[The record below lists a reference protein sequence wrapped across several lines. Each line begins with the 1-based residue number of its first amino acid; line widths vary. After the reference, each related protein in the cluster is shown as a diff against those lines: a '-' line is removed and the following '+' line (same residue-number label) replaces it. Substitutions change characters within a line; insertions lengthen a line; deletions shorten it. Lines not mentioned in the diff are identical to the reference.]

1 MRCPCV
7 VTDNAA
13 TLCSASS
20 ALSSSSSGIVI
31 DKATGL
37 QKDIDSVS
45 LTASQLTASFYVLFA
60 WMVVV
65 TVSLLTVVVLGCRRW
80 RRQRRRAAELE
91 ADDGCRS
98 ISDASSVCSRPASD
112 RTAAGDRTVLEG
124 VEIGRRASTQPS
136 VDDALDNLTASV
148 AEPWHVQMDTK
159 NKWSSTPRPR
169 FFQLAI
175 TGRCRISH
183 VLASPVRHLLLS
195 DCLANVACS
204 RHQRNDLYCLSVY
217 IIYLLP
223 PLSVCLPNKASSVN
237 DCLHFSVGTRNA
249 VTVFV
254 CIDVIITHFELYVC
268 LSCIRNRYKVVNWVC
283 VPC

>member
-1 MRCPCV
+1 M
-7 VTDNAA
+7 TDNAA

-148 AEPWHVQMDTK
+148 AEP
-159 NKWSSTPRPR
+159 
-169 FFQLAI
+169 
-175 TGRCRISH
+175 
-183 VLASPVRHLLLS
+183 
-195 DCLANVACS
+195 
-204 RHQRNDLYCLSVY
+204 
-217 IIYLLP
+217 
-223 PLSVCLPNKASSVN
+223 
-237 DCLHFSVGTRNA
+237 
-249 VTVFV
+249 
-254 CIDVIITHFELYVC
+254 
-268 LSCIRNRYKVVNWVC
+268 
-283 VPC
+283 